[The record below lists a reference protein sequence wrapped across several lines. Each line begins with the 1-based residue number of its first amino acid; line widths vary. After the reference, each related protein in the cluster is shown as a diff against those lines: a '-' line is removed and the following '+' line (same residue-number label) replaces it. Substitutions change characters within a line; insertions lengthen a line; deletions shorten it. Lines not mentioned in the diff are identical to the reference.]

1 TIELTPGNYNQG
13 QSVRLSVELPTGTLK
28 RLAIPVFSATRGYV
42 SWDVRL
48 LDERGKARSEQ
59 LGLRPRKQVARGT
72 PLMGA
77 LCRSSGGTPVL
88 KQPLSQTAPEFAPAA
103 ARLLPSIF
111 PDNPLVLEGLD
122 SLYLNSERASDLTK
136 PQVNAIFAWVN
147 AGGHLIVAVEQP
159 SDVSSSPWLK
169 DLFPCE
175 VQGLR
180 PITRHPEL
188 QNWLRDSPWP
198 RARDE
203 GNKISQSYR
212 PMVSEEAARTA
223 ARP

>member
-1 TIELTPGNYNQG
+1 MARSSRLKICATLVFLLFLGAILGARAELQFDVFVGYDGIVSEASWFPVVCEIKNDGPSFTGTIELTPGNYNQG

-48 LDERGKARSEQ
+48 LDERGKTRSEQ
-59 LGLRPRKQVARGT
+59 LGLRPRKQAARGT
-72 PLMGA
+72 RLMGA

-88 KQPLSQTAPEFAPAA
+88 QQPLSQTAPEFAPAA

-136 PQVNAIFAWVN
+136 PQVN
-147 AGGHLIVAVEQP
+147 
-159 SDVSSSPWLK
+159 
-169 DLFPCE
+169 
-175 VQGLR
+175 
-180 PITRHPEL
+180 
-188 QNWLRDSPWP
+188 
-198 RARDE
+198 
-203 GNKISQSYR
+203 
-212 PMVSEEAARTA
+212 
-223 ARP
+223 